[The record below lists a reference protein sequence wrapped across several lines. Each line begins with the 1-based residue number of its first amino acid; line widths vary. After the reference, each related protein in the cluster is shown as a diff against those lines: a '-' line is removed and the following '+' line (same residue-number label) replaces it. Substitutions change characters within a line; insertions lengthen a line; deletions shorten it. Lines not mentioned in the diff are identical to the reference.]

1 MLPFGFA
8 DGLTST
14 LDYKTLYHTVR
25 ITARE
30 IIRNLLIFK
39 I

>member
-1 MLPFGFA
+1 MLPFGYA
-8 DGLTST
+8 DALFST
-14 LDYKTLYHTVR
+14 LDVPTVWDMTR

-30 IIRNLLIFK
+30 IIRNLWVGK